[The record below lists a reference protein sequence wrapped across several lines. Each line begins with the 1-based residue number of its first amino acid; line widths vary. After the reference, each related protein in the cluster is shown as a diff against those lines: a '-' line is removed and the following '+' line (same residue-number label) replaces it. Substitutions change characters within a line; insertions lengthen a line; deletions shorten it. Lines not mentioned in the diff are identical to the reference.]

1 MSVWWKKVEFHQGKS
16 NCKAIA
22 TAAWCLG
29 QIPGGVS
36 GGKALIFFIF
46 LISLKTIKCR
56 QWHYKSI
63 FMAEEA
69 ILVHKQP
76 FCSGERGF
84 HLPPPLF
91 KAPTAWSSLPLFKV
105 FFPSPLFYFT
115 SFSGISNSSPLS
127 RRQPPSGPNRHQL
140 SLHIHTVSLLDNL
153 Q

>member
-1 MSVWWKKVEFHQGKS
+1 MVEEGWVSSGKKQLQSNS
-16 NCKAIA
+16 NCSM
-22 TAAWCLG
+22 
-29 QIPGGVS
+29 VS
-36 GGKALIFFIF
+36 GADPWWGFRGQSSNFFHLF
-46 LISLKTIKCR
+46 NISKTIKCR

-84 HLPPPLF
+84 HLPPLF

-127 RRQPPSGPNRHQL
+127 RRQPPSGPNRHTNFPYIYTQF
-140 SLHIHTVSLLDNL
+140 HY
-153 Q
+153 